1 MYEDFYNI
9 EAGQINMTRIYEMH
23 DLFQPLL
30 ELPNVYSQNGNYPAP
45 KFLHIPKN
53 LSHNHCQHR
62 KWVLTTFILL
72 RGPLESRKMTLTKLK
87 YDDFGEIWSKQF

>member
-9 EAGQINMTRIYEMH
+9 EAGQINMTNIYEMH

-30 ELPNVYSQNGNYPAP
+30 ELPNVYSQNGNYPAA

-62 KWVLTTFILL
+62 KRVPRSPQVSRWGC
-72 RGPLESRKMTLTKLK
+72 RGVIMTLA
-87 YDDFGEIWSKQF
+87 